1 MAGITIEL
9 SGEELVGESAFL
21 QLEAAVADMSE
32 LMEDFGTHLA
42 RASKN
47 RIRNTNLSPEG
58 TPWPTSRRVERK
70 GGKTLF
76 DTHRLHNSITYEAGS
91 DFVEVGSDVIYSA
104 VHQLGAAAGAFGYW
118 EGIGRRVPLP
128 FGDIP
133 ARPYLGVS
141 DDDRLVLGELATA
154 YFDGLLGAM
163 T

>member
-32 LMEDFGTHLA
+32 LMGDFGRVLVEGT
-42 RASKN
+42 RK
-47 RIRNTNLSPEG
+47 RIRETDLSPDG
-58 TPWPTSRRVERK
+58 SYWRPSKRALAT
-70 GGKTLF
+70 GGKTLNESG
-76 DTHRLHNSITYEAGS
+76 RLRRSITYEAGS

-141 DDDRLVLGELATA
+141 DDDRLILGELATA